1 MISKQNAL
9 MAFLF
14 CFVGLSRRDGEMR
27 CWSLCCFNLAEYE
40 LIKKFNKKKSLCGV
54 FYAQRCPLMWANP
67 EVLKHEL
74 FLKPHPSVIQKKK
87 IQANLL
93 KTNKLQ

>member
-1 MISKQNAL
+1 ML
-9 MAFLF
+9 
-14 CFVGLSRRDGEMR
+14 
-27 CWSLCCFNLAEYE
+27 
-40 LIKKFNKKKSLCGV
+40 
-54 FYAQRCPLMWANP
+54 ANP

-87 IQANLL
+87 KKKNKKKKCQANLF